1 MGYQD
6 ITEGKKKARA
16 TSARFIQSEKGTMG
30 VEVNFVFDGETLN
43 WVGWLSEKAIER
55 TMQTLVETLDFNG
68 DDEVVPGTSNLKT
81 TSFNTTKE
89 VELVVE
95 LETYEGKTRPR
106 IKWVN
111 LLGGGFK
118 GLTPETVRG
127 NLQAIGFKARYLAIK
142 SGVPATDSTDPLPF

>member
-6 ITEGKKKARA
+6 ITAGKKTARA
-16 TSARFIQSEKGTMG
+16 VGARFVQSEKGTMG
-30 VEVNFVFDGETLN
+30 VEVNFTFDGETLN

-55 TMQTLVETLDFNG
+55 TMLTLVETLDFNG
-68 DDEVVPGTSNLKT
+68 DDEPVPGTSNLKPGAI
-81 TSFNTTKE
+81 NTNKD
-89 VELVVE
+89 VELVIE
-95 LETYEGKTRPR
+95 LETYKDKTRPV

-118 GLTPETVRG
+118 GLTPEVVRG

-142 SGVPATDSTDPLPF
+142 SGVQATSSSDPLPF